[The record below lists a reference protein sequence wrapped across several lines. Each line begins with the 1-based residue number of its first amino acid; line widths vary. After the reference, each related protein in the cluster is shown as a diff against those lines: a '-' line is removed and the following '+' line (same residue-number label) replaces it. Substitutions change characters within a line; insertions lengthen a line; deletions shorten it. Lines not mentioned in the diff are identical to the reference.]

1 MHAIVR
7 TRSARFLVM
16 GNVGCPRCLGVVAL
30 LEGRPFVTARG
41 TVELWHARCWAVRD
55 EPIVVA
61 PTPTPIAI
69 AVAPP
74 RHAPRWLVGAVA
86 ASALAGIGFAH
97 LTTDKRPLV
106 GSLAN
111 VELSS
116 AEPVDHHPVTRHE
129 VVPARMVG
137 AETAAE
143 ARYEVPVVDGKRLD
157 ERFPSLH
164 GWIHPVTGS
173 AELMPEQGSRH
184 FGAQRIGIE
193 RAECGAG
200 HCGVDLDGPR
210 GRPIVAVASGVVVRV
225 ERSELGL
232 DGRSGRYVRI
242 QHDDGTLTAYMH
254 LDDVAGDL
262 EVGDHVEGGQ
272 YIGTLGATAVY
283 AAPPHLHFSVEIP
296 RRGDLHGD
304 ITDTRYVDPAPYLV
318 RATIVKAP
326 ERRHA
331 LKPAF

>member
-1 MHAIVR
+1 
-7 TRSARFLVM
+7 M
-16 GNVGCPRCLGVVAL
+16 GNVGCPRCHGAVAL
-30 LEGRPFVTARG
+30 VEGRPFVSSRG
-41 TVELWHARCWAVRD
+41 TVELWHARCWDVRD
-55 EPIVVA
+55 VPIVAV
-61 PTPTPIAI
+61 PKPQPIAI

-74 RHAPRWLVGAVA
+74 RQAPRWLVGAVA
-86 ASALAGIGFAH
+86 ASALAGVGFAH
-97 LTTDKRPLV
+97 MTTDKRPPV
-106 GSLAN
+106 GALAN
-111 VELSS
+111 VELSTK
-116 AEPVDHHPVTRHE
+116 EWVDPRLGVTRQE
-129 VVPARMVG
+129 VVPLRMVG
-137 AETAAE
+137 AETELE
-143 ARYEVPVVDGKRLD
+143 ARYEVPDLDGKRLD

-210 GRPIVAVASGVVVRV
+210 GRPIVAVAGGVVVRV

-254 LDDVAGDL
+254 LDDVAEDL

-283 AAPPHLHFSVEIP
+283 SAPPHLHFSVEIP
-296 RRGDLHGD
+296 RHGELHGD

-331 LKPAF
+331 IKPAF